1 MTELGR
7 TVGELTEVLATMLD
21 GQQIRVLVPEIVGT
35 DLVAHGQIE
44 PDVTAMLIDHLQP
57 GMVFIDVGA
66 HYGYFTLLASRL
78 VAPGGTVVAF
88 EPSRSTARLLRRN
101 VRGVAGVIVDERA
114 VLDGTGI
121 VELNDFG
128 ASNSALNTVLADARV
143 PEPERRDLRAR
154 KYDVPSVSLDDYTA
168 ERGLRPNI
176 VKLDAE
182 GAELAILSGMERLLR
197 DVRPVVVLE
206 TGDYAGMAA
215 PPTAAS
221 LELLDEAGYDAFEY
235 VGGALQAHRRLT
247 TYGYDNLF
255 FAPRGSAATSAATSL
270 TGRSRQPAV

>member
-1 MTELGR
+1 MTEPGG
-7 TVGELTEVLATMLD
+7 TVGELTEVTATMLD
-21 GQQIRVLVPEIVGT
+21 GQQIRVLVPETVGT

-44 PDVTAMLIDHLQP
+44 PDVTALLIDHLLP

-78 VAPGGTVVAF
+78 VAPGGAVVAF
-88 EPSRSTARLLRRN
+88 EPSRFTARLLRRN
-101 VRGVAGVIVDERA
+101 VSGVAGVVVEECA
-114 VLDGTGI
+114 VLDGPGS

-143 PEPERRDLRAR
+143 PEPERRDLTAQ
-154 KYDVPSVSLDDYTA
+154 KYDVPSVSLDDYTG
-168 ERGLRPNI
+168 ERGLRPNV

-197 DVRPVVVLE
+197 DVRPLVVLE

-221 LELLDEAGYDAFEY
+221 LELLDDAGYDAFEY
-235 VGGALQAHRRLT
+235 VGGALQAHRRRT

-255 FAPRGSAATSAATSL
+255 FTPRRRGAAATATSPA
-270 TGRSRQPAV
+270 GRARQPAV

>member
-1 MTELGR
+1 MIETGG
-7 TVGELTEVLATMLD
+7 TLTERTESTEPTEVTATMFD
-21 GQQIRVLVPEIVGT
+21 GQQLRVLVPEIVGT
-35 DLVAHGQIE
+35 DLCRDGMIE
-44 PDVTAMLIDHLQP
+44 PDVTAMLVGHLRP

-101 VRGVAGVIVDERA
+101 VGGIPGIIVEACA
-114 VLDGTGI
+114 VLDGTGT

-128 ASNSALNTVLADARV
+128 PSSSALNTVLGAARV
-143 PEPERRDLRAR
+143 PESDRRDLRALT
-154 KYDVPSVSLDDYTA
+154 YAVPSVSLDDYTA
-168 ERGLRPNI
+168 ERGLRPDI

-197 DVRPVVVLE
+197 DVRPIIILE
-206 TGDYAGMAA
+206 TGDYAGMVA

-221 LELLDEAGYDAFEY
+221 LDLLAAADYDAFE
-235 VGGALQAHRRLT
+235 HRSGELRPHQRLA
-247 TYGYDNLF
+247 TYGYSNLL
-255 FAPRGSAATSAATSL
+255 FAPRPSASATA
-270 TGRSRQPAV
+270 R